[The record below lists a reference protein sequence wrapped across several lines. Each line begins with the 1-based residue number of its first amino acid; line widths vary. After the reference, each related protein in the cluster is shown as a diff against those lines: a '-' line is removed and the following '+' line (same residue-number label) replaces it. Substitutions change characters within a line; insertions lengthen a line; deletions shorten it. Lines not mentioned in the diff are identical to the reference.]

1 MQLNTKTEVKNM
13 NSFANVERALTA
25 ERERQIGVVES
36 GGEVAHSTL
45 LFDAG
50 SGTVRPMRSK
60 EESHDYRY
68 FAEPDLPPLVLTR
81 AWIDERAAELP
92 ELPDAKRERLV
103 AAFGISDY
111 DATLLTS
118 DVTLAGYYEEIV
130 AQGADAKVAANWVMG
145 EVIGRYNQDGRL
157 VVTAGTL
164 AQLIGMVRSDVVS
177 LQAAK
182 RVFQELGDSDG
193 DPQAVA
199 QRLGLLQ
206 VGDSDALGTW
216 VDEVLTAFPDEAE
229 RFRNGEAKLMGFFVG
244 QVMKRSKGQA
254 DPKKVQPVLRGRLK
268 GKEA

>member
-1 MQLNTKTEVKNM
+1 MALRTITRDGFNL
-13 NSFANVERALTA
+13 VEHIGAGESVGIRITSVREKGGKFGSYLGVTALTENDCKVWFSA
-25 ERERQIGVVES
+25 PSDSGLEPGREI
-36 GGEVAHSTL
+36 
-45 LFDAG
+45 
-50 SGTVRPMRSK
+50 
-60 EESHDYRY
+60 
-68 FAEPDLPPLVLTR
+68 
-81 AWIDERAAELP
+81 
-92 ELPDAKRERLV
+92 
-103 AAFGISDY
+103 
-111 DATLLTS
+111 
-118 DVTLAGYYEEIV
+118 EIV

-157 VVTAGTL
+157 AVTAGTL
-164 AQLIGMVRSDVVS
+164 AQLIGMVQSDVVS

-216 VDEVLTAFPDEAE
+216 VDEVLVEFPDETE

-254 DPKKVQPVLRGRLK
+254 DPKKVQPVLKERLQ
-268 GKEA
+268 G